1 MSQIKLLHSGGNG
14 VILSAPTSNP
24 ASDVTFKLPQ
34 SDGSANQLLKTDGS
48 GNLGFVTSAVGGK
61 VLQTLFVEKSDTAS
75 HTGSSRGQVG
85 LSLNITPS
93 ATTSKILIMSVLHV
107 SGDAGQYAYAF
118 YLQRD
123 STDISRGDAS
133 SSRNRATMG
142 GLTDSSSEYML
153 IPHTHSFLD
162 SPNTT
167 SQVTYSWEWNDPY
180 HNKTIYLNRSY
191 EDSNASYTPRL
202 SSNMI
207 IQEVAA

>member
-1 MSQIKLLHSGGNG
+1 MSRIIVDAVRNS
-14 VILSAPTSNP
+14 SAS
-24 ASDVTFKLPQ
+24 SDGITLAADGSVTFP
-34 SDGSANQLLKTDGS
+34 GNATCS
-48 GNLGFVTSAVGGK
+48 GTATGFGGGK
-61 VLQTLFVEKSDTAS
+61 VLQTLSVEKSDTAS
-75 HTGSSRGQVG
+75 TTGSSRGQVG

-123 STDISRGDAS
+123 STDISIGNAAS
-133 SSRNRATMG
+133 NRNRATMG
-142 GLTDSSSEYML
+142 GLTDSSSEYMM

-167 SQVTYSWEWNDPY
+167 SQVTYSWEWNDPF
-180 HNKTIYLNRSY
+180 HSKTIYLNRSY
-191 EDSNASYTPRL
+191 EDTDSSYNSRL

-207 IQEVAA
+207 IQEIAA

>member
-1 MSQIKLLHSGGNG
+1 MATLNATNLKHASS
-14 VILSAPTSNP
+14 SSNNIVL
-24 ASDVTFKLPQ
+24 AA
-34 SDGSANQLLKTDGS
+34 DGSTTIGNVTCS
-48 GNLGFVTSAVGGK
+48 GTATGFGIGGK
-61 VLQTLFVEKSDTAS
+61 VLQTLSVEKSDTAS
-75 HTGSSRGQVG
+75 TTGSSRGQVG

-123 STDISRGDAS
+123 STDISRGNAAS
-133 SSRNRATMG
+133 NRNRATMG
-142 GLTDSSSEYML
+142 GLTDSSSEYMM

-191 EDSNASYTPRL
+191 EDTDDGYNSRL

-207 IQEVAA
+207 IQEIAA

>member
-1 MSQIKLLHSGGNG
+1 MATLNATNLKHASS
-14 VILSAPTSNP
+14 SSNNIVL
-24 ASDVTFKLPQ
+24 AA
-34 SDGSANQLLKTDGS
+34 DGSTTIGNVTCS
-48 GNLGFVTSAVGGK
+48 GTATGFGIGGK
-61 VLQTLFVEKSDTAS
+61 VLQTLSVEKSDTAS
-75 HTGSSRGQVG
+75 TTGSSRGQVG

-123 STDISRGDAS
+123 STDISRGNAAS
-133 SSRNRATMG
+133 NRYRATMG
-142 GLTDSSSEYML
+142 GLTDSSSEYMM

-191 EDSNASYTPRL
+191 EDSDSSYNSRL

-207 IQEVAA
+207 IQEIAA